1 LSGYV
6 AAGGR
11 GLISLGGPATPYVE
25 VSGGAQ
31 LMTSGSNGGRAADG
45 KPGAGGT
52 GGTGGGF
59 SNGGMV
65 SGFVGSGGDG
75 RVELFG
81 LNAIVN
87 NTAVFCNGG
96 RGGDAGNGAAG
107 STTGGGTQYYYSG
120 GGGGGGYGGGNG
132 GNDYQNSGKGGTA
145 TENVGTGG
153 YAIFS
158 LNAQNVT
165 IKKASVTL
173 KGGDGGTPGNGGAG
187 GNNPSYY
194 YYSAG
199 GGGGGFGGGGGGS
212 AYATGSSG
220 TASSNVGAGGEAN
233 LSIACT
239 NLTIDGLTLVGTG
252 GNSQTGGGGGAG
264 SNGGGGGGG
273 YGGGGGGGSY
283 NGGGNGQTTG
293 NVGAGGNA
301 TMVVLT
307 VNVHEVNTTVDLDG
321 GSAGTGGKGGNGG
334 SNGGGGGGG
343 YGGGGG
349 AGYNNYMAGAGSGS
363 CSQNVGRGGMTLF
376 RLAGSGNL
384 WLNSSKVNLTGG
396 AGGNAGAGGS
406 ASGGGGGGGGYAGG
420 GGAGYYGTAGECTI
434 NQWVGDGGDAQI
446 ELYCA
451 RGSIPSNTVVLD
463 ARGGAKGNGL
473 TQKGGGTGGA
483 GKGRATNYGATPRNI
498 PRLIPITQGPPDG
511 SLYNNMDPRLTWMRC
526 VDGMIFPNTADPVWN
541 YEVQIDNDSEFGSP
555 DDVAKDIEPV
565 DSAYQ
570 PSGLRGGKYY
580 WRVRALYEGGKS
592 PGWSEVHN
600 FSKNG
605 PPTQLRN
612 IPPISF
618 PEDTNLT
625 HGLDLSVYFT
635 DDLYPNDISYSISF
649 EQDPTKVHAEIV
661 DGNWVNFYTITEE
674 WYGKREFKVRVTDK
688 GGISM
693 ESNNFTVTIT
703 SVNDPPFFLAV
714 PAITVTEDQVK
725 TFDLSAYVVDPD
737 TQVNQLRLGLMSAY
751 ATVEGMVLTFNYPRE
766 IGADRINLSLTD
778 GQWTVYTML
787 EVKVTAVNDRP
798 VTLPM
803 PDLTTNEDTKLLLD
817 LTPFAMDEED
827 SSSQLVWRAENVPVE
842 LLNVSIDERNVMTI
856 TPLADLYG
864 DAKFIMIVRD
874 RGGLEAMVNL
884 TVKVLPVND
893 PPVVKGIQN
902 IGVKV
907 TVAYKLD
914 VRQYITDEDSDVSTQ
929 VRVTTNSLYAS
940 VSGFVITFQYPNDE
954 SLESEVVRITAS
966 DGRAS
971 GHQDIT
977 VTLSFPPSF
986 SEAIGTVSLEAT
998 KEAVLDLTR
1007 YVNDREDGPGALKYA
1022 ASRVDRTLI
1031 SVSIDGNGS
1040 LRIRSVGDKTGSTE
1054 FVLTVTDTEGNKV
1067 NQSVQVTVTPKKSV
1081 FGGVA
1086 GNDLLLWALPV
1097 VLVAAIVG
1105 GSAGFYMLASRRK
1118 RRLEEEQAA
1127 AGKQMLPTQEQRM
1140 VTLTGPAGTAPA
1152 VPAGKV
1158 CFACGSRL
1166 AVAGIGTYQCT
1177 KCGRTQR

>member
-1 LSGYV
+1 
-6 AAGGR
+6 
-11 GLISLGGPATPYVE
+11 
-25 VSGGAQ
+25 
-31 LMTSGSNGGRAADG
+31 
-45 KPGAGGT
+45 
-52 GGTGGGF
+52 
-59 SNGGMV
+59 
-65 SGFVGSGGDG
+65 
-75 RVELFG
+75 
-81 LNAIVN
+81 
-87 NTAVFCNGG
+87 
-96 RGGDAGNGAAG
+96 
-107 STTGGGTQYYYSG
+107 
-120 GGGGGGYGGGNG
+120 
-132 GNDYQNSGKGGTA
+132 
-145 TENVGTGG
+145 
-153 YAIFS
+153 
-158 LNAQNVT
+158 
-165 IKKASVTL
+165 
-173 KGGDGGTPGNGGAG
+173 
-187 GNNPSYY
+187 
-194 YYSAG
+194 
-199 GGGGGFGGGGGGS
+199 
-212 AYATGSSG
+212 
-220 TASSNVGAGGEAN
+220 
-233 LSIACT
+233 
-239 NLTIDGLTLVGTG
+239 
-252 GNSQTGGGGGAG
+252 
-264 SNGGGGGGG
+264 
-273 YGGGGGGGSY
+273 
-283 NGGGNGQTTG
+283 
-293 NVGAGGNA
+293 
-301 TMVVLT
+301 
-307 VNVHEVNTTVDLDG
+307 
-321 GSAGTGGKGGNGG
+321 
-334 SNGGGGGGG
+334 
-343 YGGGGG
+343 
-349 AGYNNYMAGAGSGS
+349 
-363 CSQNVGRGGMTLF
+363 
-376 RLAGSGNL
+376 
-384 WLNSSKVNLTGG
+384 
-396 AGGNAGAGGS
+396 
-406 ASGGGGGGGGYAGG
+406 
-420 GGAGYYGTAGECTI
+420 
-434 NQWVGDGGDAQI
+434 
-446 ELYCA
+446 
-451 RGSIPSNTVVLD
+451 
-463 ARGGAKGNGL
+463 
-473 TQKGGGTGGA
+473 
-483 GKGRATNYGATPRNI
+483 
-498 PRLIPITQGPPDG
+498 
-511 SLYNNMDPRLTWMRC
+511 
-526 VDGMIFPNTADPVWN
+526 
-541 YEVQIDNDSEFGSP
+541 
-555 DDVAKDIEPV
+555 
-565 DSAYQ
+565 
-570 PSGLRGGKYY
+570 
-580 WRVRALYEGGKS
+580 
-592 PGWSEVHN
+592 
-600 FSKNG
+600 
-605 PPTQLRN
+605 
-612 IPPISF
+612 
-618 PEDTNLT
+618 
-625 HGLDLSVYFT
+625 
-635 DDLYPNDISYSISF
+635 
-649 EQDPTKVHAEIV
+649 
-661 DGNWVNFYTITEE
+661 
-674 WYGKREFKVRVTDK
+674 
-688 GGISM
+688 
-693 ESNNFTVTIT
+693 
-703 SVNDPPFFLAV
+703 
-714 PAITVTEDQVK
+714 
-725 TFDLSAYVVDPD
+725 
-737 TQVNQLRLGLMSAY
+737 MSAY

-766 IGADRINLSLTD
+766 IGTDRVNLSLTD

-893 PPVVKGIQN
+893 PPVVRGIQN

-914 VRQYITDEDSDVSTQ
+914 VRQYIKDVDSDVSTQ

-1105 GSAGFYMLASRRK
+1105 GSAGFYMMASRRK

-1140 VTLTGPAGTAPA
+1140 VTLTGPAGAAPA